1 MQIEILP
8 NRKCIRENNK
18 IISRNN
24 KQPGLPEQRQ
34 PLAKQTQKIRPNHNA
49 TGGNPNPQPSNG
61 SIRQQQQLPSHA
73 GSDAAIRP
81 TKALKIVKE
90 HAADRRQWGRS
101 IPKWEKKKIKAG
113 LKNIFKTIQTWVKN
127 NSIKNCIQA
136 NCF

>member
-1 MQIEILP
+1 
-8 NRKCIRENNK
+8 
-18 IISRNN
+18 
-24 KQPGLPEQRQ
+24 
-34 PLAKQTQKIRPNHNA
+34 
-49 TGGNPNPQPSNG
+49 
-61 SIRQQQQLPSHA
+61 
-73 GSDAAIRP
+73 
-81 TKALKIVKE
+81 LKIVKE